1 MNLSPQ
7 FRLVSIP
14 LDVPVG
20 SDRWVAGG
28 MNARPADTGG
38 HAAYGHYHGHLT
50 DWRAMLAN
58 AIDRPVFYTNE
69 PKRQLSYEF
78 AGRPSNWYSPLTGLL
93 GDGGI
98 QYGDVRVYGMDPS
111 HFHLSTLFEVVDRFH
126 DPVST
131 PLGTMPASVV
141 ARIAARQLIAQLAG
155 MFRVNGNYVMP
166 DRPVACMMRAV
177 TGALNRDIVSWKRA
191 EDVAD
196 LTVFVNYIDKI
207 ALPRWIGP
215 RVADDNNYQ
224 QSGQWLGV
232 VPNRPYA
239 WQVSNGPYWTVCA
252 LYDALYLFG
261 GKTREMAK
269 LALERQCML
278 VQRLA
283 ELDVLSCVGISYPD
297 EQCGETQYEYG
308 WLTKEHVHYTTDSY
322 AHWAIRPLCVA
333 SQILGDGTLTT
344 KALNIAAA
352 HPEATQW
359 TVGASGAP
367 LGKAVGAK

>member
-7 FRLVSIP
+7 FRLVSLP

-20 SDRWVAGG
+20 SDRWDAGG
-28 MNARPADTGG
+28 LNDRPADTGG

-78 AGRPSNWYSPLTGLL
+78 AGRPSNWYSGLTGAFS
-93 GDGGI
+93 DGGI
-98 QYGDVRVYGMDPS
+98 QYGDKRVYGMDPS

-155 MFRVNGNYVMP
+155 MFRVNGSYVMP
-166 DRPVACMMRAV
+166 DRPVACMLRAV

-191 EDVAD
+191 EDIAD

-215 RVADDNNYQ
+215 RVADSNNYQ

-232 VPNRPYA
+232 VPNREYA
-239 WQVSNGPYWTVCA
+239 WQMSNGPYWTVCA
-252 LYDALYLFG
+252 LHDAMKHLGGTTRQTAEIVLYRQCELIEQLHDIDALG
-261 GKTREMAK
+261 
-269 LALERQCML
+269 
-278 VQRLA
+278 
-283 ELDVLSCVGISYPD
+283 CVGISFPT
-297 EQCGETQYEYG
+297 EQCDEIQHNYD
-308 WLTKEHVHYTTDSY
+308 WLAPANVHYTSDDYT
-322 AHWAIRPLCVA
+322 HWACRPLDIAGVV
-333 SQILGDGTLTT
+333 LGVSTLRTR
-344 KALNIAAA
+344 AQEIAAA
-352 HPEATQW
+352 HTDQPQW
-359 TVGASGAP
+359 CVTASGHYFAP
-367 LGKAVGAK
+367 VEPKL